1 MKILKTPSEFTGE
14 KSILALGMFDGVH
27 VAHQK
32 LIRTAVSLGRERGV
46 PAVVCT
52 FDRHPL
58 TVLAP
63 GRAPEMLTTQDERL
77 KKFALLGVDCALIT
91 PFTRAFS
98 EIPAGEYL
106 DMLAR
111 EMHPLAVVVG
121 ANHRFGRFGDGDA
134 ALIAKKGRALGFD
147 AIVLSPVLDGADV
160 VSSTLIRRLLREK
173 DFARA
178 DRLMRI

>member
-106 DMLAR
+106 DMLA
-111 EMHPLAVVVG
+111 VVVG

-147 AIVLSPVLDGADV
+147 AIVLAPVLDGADV

>member
-63 GRAPEMLTTQDERL
+63 GRAP
-77 KKFALLGVDCALIT
+77 
-91 PFTRAFS
+91 
-98 EIPAGEYL
+98 
-106 DMLAR
+106 
-111 EMHPLAVVVG
+111 
-121 ANHRFGRFGDGDA
+121 
-134 ALIAKKGRALGFD
+134 
-147 AIVLSPVLDGADV
+147 
-160 VSSTLIRRLLREK
+160 
-173 DFARA
+173 
-178 DRLMRI
+178 